1 MKLLIIED
9 NNEIQNLLLNLFEND
24 YDIVSAYS
32 GTEGLSLFERQ
43 NIDLVLLDIM
53 LPGKT
58 GNEVLKEIRQQS
70 SVPVIIMTA
79 LSEKS
84 RISEYLL
91 AGANDYVT
99 KPFDLDELAARV
111 LVQLRNY
118 EVPSNKSET
127 LVVGNLSLNSEDFTA
142 KVCEMEIRLSQREFG
157 ILSVLMKNP
166 KQIFT
171 KERLYEAG
179 WQETYLPGDNS
190 INTHLSN
197 LRKKLARLDAQTD
210 YIETIWGLGVR
221 IMQVKH
227 D

>member
-9 NNEIQNLLLNLFEND
+9 NNEIQQLLLSLFEND
-24 YDIVSAYS
+24 YDVISAYS
-32 GTEGLSLFERQ
+32 GTEALLLFEKQ
-43 NIDLVLLDIM
+43 TIDLVLLDIM

-58 GNEVLKEIRQQS
+58 GDEVLKDIREQS
-70 SVPVIIMTA
+70 AVPVIIMTA
-79 LSEKS
+79 LSEKK

-99 KPFDLDELAARV
+99 KPFDLEELAARV
-111 LVQLRNY
+111 LVQLRNSGITTN
-118 EVPSNKSET
+118 ENKELT
-127 LVVGNLSLNSEDFTA
+127 VGGLSLNSDDFTA
-142 KVCEMEIRLSQREFG
+142 SACEASIRLSQREFN

-171 KERLYEAG
+171 KERLYETV

-197 LRKKLARLDAQTD
+197 LRKKLAQLDPQTE

>member
-58 GNEVLKEIRQQS
+58 GDEVLKEIRQQS

-79 LSEKS
+79 LSEKN

-171 KERLYEAG
+171 KERLYEAV